1 MTSCEDCVDT
11 IFQNIGV
18 RCAIN
23 ARCGREAEFP
33 LIKTASAKNIL
44 IIGGGPAGM
53 EAARVAAE
61 QGHNVTLCEKSQQ
74 LGGLL
79 SLAATMY
86 RDNYRFLDFL
96 RAEMQRLPITVKLG
110 VDATP
115 EFVRTQNAD
124 AVIIATGS
132 TAITPEI
139 NTASNAN
146 VVTGAALHTH

>member
-1 MTSCEDCVDT
+1 M
-11 IFQNIGV
+11 
-18 RCAIN
+18 
-23 ARCGREAEFP
+23 
-33 LIKTASAKNIL
+33 
-44 IIGGGPAGM
+44 
-53 EAARVAAE
+53 
-61 QGHNVTLCEKSQQ
+61 TLCEKSQQ

-115 EFVRTQNAD
+115 EFVRIQNAD

-146 VVTGAALHTH
+146 VVTGAALHTLIANRFANNTLGNALLSSVPASSLSNWQNTSPDQARW